1 MLLTPECLRLQS
13 YSPTK
18 RRFHRALK
26 SLMERGQNVSTHMK
40 VSVNIL
46 QAPLVPNKIRN
57 KEDIREDWKLGLVV
71 KFPGKREFA
80 LM

>member
-1 MLLTPECLRLQS
+1 M
-13 YSPTK
+13 
-18 RRFHRALK
+18 
-26 SLMERGQNVSTHMK
+26 STHMK

-46 QAPLVPNKIRN
+46 QAPLVLNKIRN
-57 KEDIREDWKLGLVV
+57 KEDIREDWKLGLAV

>member
-1 MLLTPECLRLQS
+1 
-13 YSPTK
+13 
-18 RRFHRALK
+18 
-26 SLMERGQNVSTHMK
+26 MK

-46 QAPLVPNKIRN
+46 QAPLVLNKISI
-57 KEDIREDWKLGLVV
+57 KEDIREDWKLDLVV